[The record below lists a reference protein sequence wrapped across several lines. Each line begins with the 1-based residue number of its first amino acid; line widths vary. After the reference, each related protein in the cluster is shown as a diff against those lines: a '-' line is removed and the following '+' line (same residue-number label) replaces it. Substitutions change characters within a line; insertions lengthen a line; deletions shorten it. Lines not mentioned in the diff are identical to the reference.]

1 MTSATFYR
9 DQAVVCRCFILF
21 RHQQQLFWFDFQRQK
36 TPEAKPI
43 KSSKFYKEREEPAIV
58 LLYFGVTPRPSRLHS
73 FLSNF

>member
-1 MTSATFYR
+1 
-9 DQAVVCRCFILF
+9 LF
-21 RHQQQLFWFDFQRQK
+21 VAASSFLDTNSSFSGLISQRQK